1 MGSTGTER
9 GEKRTAYLPPRAA
22 RARKLILRTQL
33 GLPWVI
39 AALAFAGL
47 ILLAGAFFLVQTGR
61 PGAPWVRVGP
71 ASAFQPTTVLQIQ
84 APDGR
89 LVVVDRRD
97 GLLRTFQAPGGPC
110 AVEGAVESG
119 FSRPCTGQT
128 WDADGVATSP
138 SGGAALRRVP
148 AQVARGDLYVDL

>member
-1 MGSTGTER
+1 MGPTGTQR

-61 PGAPWVRVGP
+61 PGPPWVRVGP
-71 ASAFQPTTVLQIQ
+71 ASAFQPTSVLQIQ

-97 GLLRTFQAPGGPC
+97 GLLRTFQAPDGPC
-110 AVEGAVESG
+110 AVEAAGESG
-119 FSRPCTGQT
+119 FSRPCTGQE
-128 WDADGVATSP
+128 WDADGVPTHPA
-138 SGGAALRRVP
+138 GGAALRRVP

>member
-1 MGSTGTER
+1 MGTTGEP
-9 GEKRTAYLPPRAA
+9 GGQRTAYLPPKAA

-47 ILLAGAFFLVQTGR
+47 ILLAGSYFVLQAGR
-61 PGAPWVRVGP
+61 PGPPWVRVGP
-71 ASAFQPTTVLQIQ
+71 ASAFQPTSVLQIS

-97 GLLRTFQAPGGPC
+97 GLLRTFQVPDGPC
-110 AVEGAVESG
+110 AVQADGEEG
-119 FSRPCTGQT
+119 FSRPCNGQA
-128 WDADGVATSP
+128 WDSDGVP
-138 SGGAALRRVP
+138 EQRGGQPLRRVP
-148 AQVARGDLYVDL
+148 ARVARGDLYVEL